1 MRSLINS
8 PDEDGFADEV
18 KYLHKIEQRRRLWR
32 TYITIVL
39 SSILMLTLYH
49 II

>member
-32 TYITIVL
+32 MYVAVAL
-39 SSILMLTLYH
+39 ASILGLTLYH